1 MSSKREE
8 VRNEKIIRGLMKLPP
23 NRKCINCNSLGPQ
36 YVCTNFWTFVCMV
49 CSGIH
54 REFTHRVKSVSLA
67 RFTTQEVEAL
77 QRGGNQLAR
86 EIYLKDWDMQRMR
99 FPDSSNAGKIRE
111 FIKDVYVNKKYA
123 RGNSTGKP
131 SRDIESSKNHELEQR
146 RASSYHSFSQSPPY
160 EYQYED
166 RRYGKQFGI
175 LNRKPGSNQGHYDG
189 KMGSFIYSP
198 SHVTYEDRFAN
209 ESSGSR
215 MSDFSISSA
224 GDTFRYDVQSLSS
237 QDNGCCSPSLY
248 LSRDAINK
256 DAKQQTLNQFTETNA
271 KRNLDGM
278 RSPKRTSSAGSF
290 GSLDSSSISHRS
302 FSPANAV
309 DIALE
314 PVHSSGIQQA
324 KATISS
330 STQSS
335 ASIVT
340 GNKDLL
346 NSSFVQQPMSTSP
359 SIDLFANFNKQSSSL
374 SPFEHKPDSLGVVDV
389 VLESVHSSGTQQAKI
404 STFSSAQSPA
414 SIHTGNKDI
423 VGPTFVQKPN
433 TSSTSVDLFA
443 DLSNQPSSTI
453 PIEHRSA
460 ADPVPQND
468 GWATFDLPHHV
479 GVDSAMSPVI
489 SAVELSGSGAPKERV
504 GGWVSPENDSG
515 WFPFQN
521 PLAPGPMA
529 VTSGQLH
536 SGLQEHTRSADQ
548 NNSQLW
554 NTFDDSTK
562 KVPQASVGGLPQNSI
577 SWIHVPDFA
586 LHDPN
591 VALKVMQDFDK
602 DGFQRS
608 AMDAVNPCL
617 DQPVGVVAGSPLS
630 LLVKPGGVDQP
641 QKSTNPFDLPYDAH
655 LEPMNAF
662 LDMSSLETALP
673 STQLINDY
681 LAGVAQ
687 PWNSQNAAATYI
699 SSLPEGGLQ
708 YMSGQGPSSHF
719 PKFPPQGP
727 GASVGGN
734 PFA

>member
-36 YVCTNFWTFVCMV
+36 YVCTNFWTFVCIV

-99 FPDSSNAGKIRE
+99 FPDSSNADKIRE

-166 RRYGKQFGI
+166 RRYGKQFGM

-189 KMGSFIYSP
+189 KTGSSIYSS

-224 GDTFRYDVQSLSS
+224 GDTFKYDVQSLSS

-248 LSRDAINK
+248 LSRDAIHK

-278 RSPKRTSSAGSF
+278 RCPKRTSSAGSF

-324 KATISS
+324 KATIFS

-359 SIDLFANFNKQSSSL
+359 SIDLFANFNNQSSSL
-374 SPFEHKPDSLGVVDV
+374 SPFEHKPNSLGVVDV
-389 VLESVHSSGTQQAKI
+389 VLESVHSSGTQQAKT

-521 PLAPGPMA
+521 PLAPGPMT

-536 SGLQEHTRSADQ
+536 SDLQERTRSADQ

-586 LHDPN
+586 LHDTN

-608 AMDAVNPCL
+608 AMDAGNPCL

>member
-86 EIYLKDWDMQRMR
+86 EIYLNDWDMQRMR
-99 FPDSSNAGKIRE
+99 FPDSSNADKIRE

-166 RRYGKQFGI
+166 RRYGKQFGM

-189 KMGSFIYSP
+189 KM
-198 SHVTYEDRFAN
+198 
-209 ESSGSR
+209 
-215 MSDFSISSA
+215 

-248 LSRDAINK
+248 LSKDALSK
-256 DAKQQTLNQFTETNA
+256 DAKQQTLNQLTEANA
-271 KRNLDGM
+271 KRNLDGI

-302 FSPANAV
+302 YSPVNAV
-309 DIALE
+309 DVALK

-335 ASIVT
+335 ASIGT

-359 SIDLFANFNKQSSSL
+359 SIDLFANFNNQSSSL

-389 VLESVHSSGTQQAKI
+389 ALESVHSSGTLQAKT
-404 STFSSAQSPA
+404 STFSSAQSSA
-414 SIHTGNKDI
+414 SVHTGNKDI
-423 VGPTFVQKPN
+423 VGPTFGQKPN
-433 TSSTSVDLFA
+433 TSPTSVDLFA
-443 DLSNQPSSTI
+443 DLSNQSSSTI

-460 ADPVPQND
+460 ADPVPQNE

-479 GVDSAMSPVI
+479 GVDSATSPVI
-489 SAVELSGSGAPKERV
+489 SAVKVSGSGAPKESV

-529 VTSGQLH
+529 VASGQLH
-536 SGLQEHTRSADQ
+536 SGLQEHTRSAEQ

-554 NTFDDSTK
+554 NIFDDSTK
-562 KVPQASVGGLPQNSI
+562 KVPQASVGGLPQKSI

-586 LHDPN
+586 LPDPN
-591 VALKVMQDFDK
+591 VALKDFDK

-608 AMDAVNPCL
+608 AMDTVNPCL

-630 LLVKPGGVDQP
+630 LLVKPGEVDQP

-673 STQLINDY
+673 SAQLINDY

-708 YMSGQGPSSHF
+708 YMPRQGPSSHF

-734 PFA
+734 PFT

>member
-86 EIYLKDWDMQRMR
+86 EIYLNDWDMQRMR
-99 FPDSSNAGKIRE
+99 FPDSSNADKIRE

-166 RRYGKQFGI
+166 RRYGKQFGM

-189 KMGSFIYSP
+189 KM
-198 SHVTYEDRFAN
+198 
-209 ESSGSR
+209 
-215 MSDFSISSA
+215 

-248 LSRDAINK
+248 LSKDALSK
-256 DAKQQTLNQFTETNA
+256 DAKQQTLNQLTEANA
-271 KRNLDGM
+271 KRNLDGI

-302 FSPANAV
+302 YSPVNAV
-309 DIALE
+309 DVALK

-335 ASIVT
+335 ASIGT

-359 SIDLFANFNKQSSSL
+359 SIDLFANFNNQSSSL

-389 VLESVHSSGTQQAKI
+389 ALESVHSSGTLQAKT
-404 STFSSAQSPA
+404 STFSSAQSSA
-414 SIHTGNKDI
+414 SVHTGNKDI
-423 VGPTFVQKPN
+423 VGPTFGQKPN
-433 TSSTSVDLFA
+433 TSPTSVDLFA
-443 DLSNQPSSTI
+443 DLSNQSSSTI

-460 ADPVPQND
+460 ADPVPQNE

-479 GVDSAMSPVI
+479 GVDSATSPVI
-489 SAVELSGSGAPKERV
+489 SAVKVSGSGAPKESV

-529 VTSGQLH
+529 VASGQLH
-536 SGLQEHTRSADQ
+536 SGLQEHTRSAEQ

-554 NTFDDSTK
+554 NIFDDSTK
-562 KVPQASVGGLPQNSI
+562 KVPQASVGGLPQKSI

-586 LHDPN
+586 LPDPN

-608 AMDAVNPCL
+608 AMDTVNPCL

-630 LLVKPGGVDQP
+630 LLVKPGEVDQP

-673 STQLINDY
+673 SAQLINDY

-708 YMSGQGPSSHF
+708 YMPRQGPSSHF

-734 PFA
+734 PFT

>member
-1 MSSKREE
+1 MSTKREE

-99 FPDSSNAGKIRE
+99 FPDSSNANKIRE

-123 RGNSTGKP
+123 RGNSAGKP

-166 RRYGKQFGI
+166 RRYGKQFGM
-175 LNRKPGSNQGHYDG
+175 LNRKP
-189 KMGSFIYSP
+189 
-198 SHVTYEDRFAN
+198 
-209 ESSGSR
+209 
-215 MSDFSISSA
+215 

-314 PVHSSGIQQA
+314 PVHSSGTQQA

-359 SIDLFANFNKQSSSL
+359 SIDLFANFNNQSSSL
-374 SPFEHKPDSLGVVDV
+374 SPFEHKPDSLGVVDF
-389 VLESVHSSGTQQAKI
+389 VLESVHSSGTQQAKT

-479 GVDSAMSPVI
+479 GVDSAMCPVI

-504 GGWVSPENDSG
+504 GGWVSPENNSG

-562 KVPQASVGGLPQNSI
+562 KVPQASAGGLPQNSI

>member
-99 FPDSSNAGKIRE
+99 FPDSSNANKIRE

-123 RGNSTGKP
+123 RGNSAGKP

-166 RRYGKQFGI
+166 RRYGKQFGM
-175 LNRKPGSNQGHYDG
+175 LNRKP
-189 KMGSFIYSP
+189 
-198 SHVTYEDRFAN
+198 
-209 ESSGSR
+209 
-215 MSDFSISSA
+215 

-314 PVHSSGIQQA
+314 PVHSSGTQQA

-359 SIDLFANFNKQSSSL
+359 SIDLFANFNNQSSSL
-374 SPFEHKPDSLGVVDV
+374 SPFEHKPDSLGVVDF
-389 VLESVHSSGTQQAKI
+389 VLESVHSSGTQQAKT

-460 ADPVPQND
+460 ANPVPQND

-479 GVDSAMSPVI
+479 GVDSAMCPII

-504 GGWVSPENDSG
+504 GGWVSPENNSG

-562 KVPQASVGGLPQNSI
+562 KVPQASAGGLPQNSI

-699 SSLPEGGLQ
+699 SLPEGGLQ